1 MAFYPQE
8 FDLIVVGAGHAG
20 CEGALAAARMGLKVL
35 LLNLN
40 LDTMAAMACNPA
52 VGGLAKG
59 HLVKEIDA
67 LGGIMGYLADL
78 TGVQFRTLNL
88 SKGPAVRGTWVQCDK
103 QAYRLAMKAHLEQ
116 VPNLTIREAM
126 VERLLVEGDRV
137 AGVLDSLGMATRAP
151 AVLITTGT
159 FLNGLIHIGETRIQ
173 AGRAGEFAALGLA
186 AHLKELGFGMG
197 RMKTGTPPRLR
208 ASSIDFSS
216 LGRQEGDLKPRPF
229 SWRTNSLTGEQLP
242 CYTSHTSRETHR
254 IIKENIQ
261 LSPLYSGVI
270 TGVSAR
276 YCPSLEDKVMRFTDK
291 PSHPVTL
298 EREGRDTEEIYAKG
312 LGNCLPLE
320 IQWQLFRSV
329 PGLEEAEI
337 MRPAYAIEYDYVD
350 PRELHPTLET
360 KRIKGLYLAGQI
372 NGTSGYEEAAAQGLW
387 AGVNAA
393 CALTGRPA
401 FLPDRSQ
408 AYMAVLVDD
417 LVTKGTREPYRL
429 FTSRAEYRLLLR
441 EDNADLRLTEWGH
454 ELGLVDRD
462 ALERFREKKR
472 LMAEEEARLARTK
485 IFPTPAVNQEL
496 RDRGTT
502 PLSETTSV
510 LKLVKR
516 PELNLAA
523 CLRLAGEEEPAVPP
537 AVLEQIEIKHKYEG
551 YLKRQAEMAR
561 KMAQWENKRIPG
573 NFDYDAVPGL
583 SNEIR
588 QKLKE
593 VQPRSLGQAGR
604 VSGVTPAA
612 LAVLMVYLKRFSGE
626 KESDKLN
633 FMEGKEE
640 VSEVNDLKPLKIR
653 GSSLRSE

>member
-1 MAFYPQE
+1 MACYPE
-8 FDLIVVGAGHAG
+8 EYDLIVVGAGHAG
-20 CEGALAAARMGLKVL
+20 CEGALAAARLGLRVL

-67 LGGIMGYLADL
+67 LGGVMGYLADL

-116 VPNLTIREAM
+116 TPNLAIREAM

-137 AGVLDSLGMATRAP
+137 AGVADSLGMVTKAK

-159 FLNGLIHIGETRIQ
+159 FLNGLIHIGELKIQ
-173 AGRAGEFAALGLA
+173 AGRAGEFAALSLA
-186 AHLKELGFGMG
+186 AHLKELGFAMG

-208 ASSIDFSS
+208 ASSIDFSR
-216 LGRQEGDLKPRPF
+216 LTRQEGDPNPRPF
-229 SWRTNSLTGEQLP
+229 SWRTNSLTGDQLP
-242 CYTSHTSRETHR
+242 CYTSHTTAETHR
-254 IIKENIQ
+254 IVKENIN

-276 YCPSLEDKVMRFTDK
+276 YCPSLEDKVMRFADK

-298 EREGRDTEEIYAKG
+298 EREGRHTEEIYAKG

-329 PGLEEAEI
+329 PGLEEAEV

-360 KRIKGLYLAGQI
+360 KRIRGLYLAGQI

-393 CALTGRPA
+393 CALTGRPP

-441 EDNADLRLTEWGH
+441 EDNADFRLLEWGY
-454 ELGLVDRD
+454 ELGLVDRE
-462 ALERFREKKR
+462 AVARFREKNASWQRRRRAWPGQKF
-472 LMAEEEARLARTK
+472 
-485 IFPTPAVNQEL
+485 FP
-496 RDRGTT
+496 
-502 PLSETTSV
+502 
-510 LKLVKR
+510 
-516 PELNLAA
+516 
-523 CLRLAGEEEPAVPP
+523 PP
-537 AVLEQIEIKHKYEG
+537 
-551 YLKRQAEMAR
+551 R
-561 KMAQWENKRIPG
+561 
-573 NFDYDAVPGL
+573 
-583 SNEIR
+583 
-588 QKLKE
+588 
-593 VQPRSLGQAGR
+593 
-604 VSGVTPAA
+604 
-612 LAVLMVYLKRFSGE
+612 
-626 KESDKLN
+626 
-633 FMEGKEE
+633 
-640 VSEVNDLKPLKIR
+640 
-653 GSSLRSE
+653 